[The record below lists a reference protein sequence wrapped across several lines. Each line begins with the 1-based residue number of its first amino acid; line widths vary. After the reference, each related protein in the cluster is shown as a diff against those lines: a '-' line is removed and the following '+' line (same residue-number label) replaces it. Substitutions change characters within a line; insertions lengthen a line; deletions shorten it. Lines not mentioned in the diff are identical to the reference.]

1 MTDEDAMLDSIYD
14 EVTAKDIGIDDAV
27 VSLLKEIATL
37 RAERNAAQKLVADQ
51 HDLTV
56 ALKNERDAL
65 RKALLRCDRTCETVM
80 HRELERHGIGERCP
94 VVGLIDAAL
103 AVQP

>member
-1 MTDEDAMLDSIYD
+1 MTEPEVIRTLRQDVRDGNVFLHDEHNEIVCATAVILQAYD
-14 EVTAKDIGIDDAV
+14 
-27 VSLLKEIATL
+27 TL
-37 RAERNAAQKLVADQ
+37 RA
-51 HDLTV
+51 
-56 ALKNERDAL
+56 ERDAL

-103 AVQP
+103 AVQPSTGDTP

>member
-1 MTDEDAMLDSIYD
+1 MSEPTRRFMCLPDGTMYESARGQWVGYD
-14 EVTAKDIGIDDAV
+14 V
-27 VSLLKEIATL
+27 LKLATQ
-37 RAERNAAQKLVADQ
+37 RAEAAEA
-51 HDLTV
+51 
-56 ALKNERDAL
+56 ERDAL

-80 HRELERHGIGERCP
+80 HRELERHGLGERCP